1 MRLAISQY
9 DGRKLFVMFLIVM
22 VALVIEYGISNVA
35 DILSKQITTFQGI
48 ALFIV
53 IAAIYVV
60 GQYFIL
66 QMIKAKNRESKIKAP
81 FSKLVTKS
89 VTIVNYVLAAIMVFI
104 ILQIAFVSHYYTNL
118 LSMSVA
124 ISYGLAIFLMS
135 ILAYRLLLW
144 FRLNKSLVVLLYGL
158 AAAAF
163 VLNGIDTI
171 VYYDAILL
179 GKPALISPESQ
190 VIFQTGFTP
199 GTAMSIVNIV
209 QTYSLNAYFLLMWG
223 GTILLLR
230 HHLQR
235 VGKVKFWILVSFPVV
250 FFLSYEIS
258 YYQAFY
264 PSSPV
269 TTAISSNLMLPIWL
283 DTYAITFSG
292 VLFGIGF
299 RSVSRSVG
307 QNIHVSDYMVIAA
320 YGFVLFLTAANAT
333 VLQAAYPPYG
343 LANVSIVGLASFL
356 ILTGLYNSAI
366 SVAQDAK
373 LRQSIKASTLQ
384 QSSKLLDSIGT
395 AQMTKEIEDK
405 VMKMTQDN
413 ASMLTAQNGVEPSLT
428 DNEIKSYLDKVLEE
442 LVKAKRTQ

>member
-22 VALVIEYGISNVA
+22 IALVIEYGISNVA

-158 AAAAF
+158 ASA
-163 VLNGIDTI
+163 
-171 VYYDAILL
+171 
-179 GKPALISPESQ
+179 
-190 VIFQTGFTP
+190 
-199 GTAMSIVNIV
+199 
-209 QTYSLNAYFLLMWG
+209 
-223 GTILLLR
+223 
-230 HHLQR
+230 H
-235 VGKVKFWILVSFPVV
+235 
-250 FFLSYEIS
+250 
-258 YYQAFY
+258 
-264 PSSPV
+264 
-269 TTAISSNLMLPIWL
+269 
-283 DTYAITFSG
+283 
-292 VLFGIGF
+292 
-299 RSVSRSVG
+299 
-307 QNIHVSDYMVIAA
+307 
-320 YGFVLFLTAANAT
+320 LFL
-333 VLQAAYPPYG
+333 
-343 LANVSIVGLASFL
+343 
-356 ILTGLYNSAI
+356 
-366 SVAQDAK
+366 
-373 LRQSIKASTLQ
+373 
-384 QSSKLLDSIGT
+384 
-395 AQMTKEIEDK
+395 ME
-405 VMKMTQDN
+405 
-413 ASMLTAQNGVEPSLT
+413 
-428 DNEIKSYLDKVLEE
+428 
-442 LVKAKRTQ
+442 